1 MHVMRTRAIKMDS
14 LFNSFFSDT
23 DDSEKDHTA
32 LNESVQPK
40 RLKYDEV
47 DEQAPTSSEQQPVK
61 RQRKVKTLSKKDR
74 TEVVDSIK
82 SIEMRS
88 MMNEM
93 ETQLLKYVQEGEQI
107 SKEGVEIL
115 CNEGH
120 IIQCESLVEL
130 HRTVFAFLYQKC
142 GTGKKNTCPSKL
154 NGISIAVHY
163 SYLYTWVWKLYI
175 WINRHSRK

>member
-1 MHVMRTRAIKMDS
+1 MRTRAIKMDS

-120 IIQCESLVEL
+120 IIQRESLVEQSL
-130 HRTVFAFLYQKC
+130 HSYIKNVVLA
-142 GTGKKNTCPSKL
+142 KKNTCPSKL